1 MKKAVFEQIRN
12 EHASKLSDDTTEDF
26 IAYFSF
32 TLKNPAKE
40 KAVKKFAQAMCNHV
54 TAGIYLQQDEN
65 AWKESRQQKSDMRQ
79 TQRQLA
85 ASQRVIFLL
94 KNPSKKNDQQL
105 KDAESCLEAVSGKKR
120 VRFCD
125 TEFNC
130 LIPMLDNYSKPEK
143 VISHDFRKSI
153 TDPQKNANDDD
164 IKIAVHFRSKKQR
177 PCKFHVNCFQLTFY
191 EQYEQSLN
199 VLTGFGIHPRTGQW
213 ILKDKFEKEEKEYY
227 EYDMVLSEV
236 IKIRMNYNWNRFDA
250 FRAEGRA
257 IEKQLAE
264 AGRALRGNPTVLAG
278 I

>member
-12 EHASKLSDDTTEDF
+12 EHASKLSDGTTEDF

-65 AWKESRQQKSDMRQ
+65 AWKESRQQKSDKRQ

-85 ASQRVIFLL
+85 ASKRVIFLL
-94 KNPSKKNDQQL
+94 ENPGKNNDQL
-105 KDAESCLEAVSGKKR
+105 KDAKSSLEAVSGKKK

-130 LIPMLDNYSKPEK
+130 LIPMLYHYNNPKK
-143 VISHDFRKSI
+143 VISHAFRKSI
-153 TDPQKNANDDD
+153 TDPQKNANSDD
-164 IKIAVHFRSKKQR
+164 IKIAAHFRSQKQR
-177 PCKFHVNCFQLTFY
+177 PCKFHVDCFQLSFF

-199 VLTGFGIHPRTGQW
+199 VLTGFGIHPRSGQR
-213 ILKDKFEKEEKEYY
+213 IPIEKFMKEETEYY
-227 EYDMVLSEV
+227 ELDMALSEAL
-236 IKIRMNYNWNRFDA
+236 KIIMDYNWNHYFELQ
-250 FRAEGRA
+250 AEGRA
-257 IEKQLAE
+257 IEKELAE